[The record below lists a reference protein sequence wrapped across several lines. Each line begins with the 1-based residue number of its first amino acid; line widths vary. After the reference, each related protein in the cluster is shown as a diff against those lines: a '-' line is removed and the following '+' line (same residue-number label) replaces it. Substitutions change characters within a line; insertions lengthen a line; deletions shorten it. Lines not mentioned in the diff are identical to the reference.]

1 MSTEQN
7 KAIIR
12 RWIEEGWNQGNTD
25 MADEVYAS
33 GFTAKD
39 IHDQSKVLRGPQSIK
54 QSVMETR
61 AALPDVHFTI
71 DHLIAEGDLVVGAFT
86 IRGTHQGD
94 LEGIPATGKEVA
106 FSAVDI
112 WRFEDGKIV
121 ERCLASVDRLGLM
134 QQLGIIPP
142 PGGAGE

>member
-12 RWIEEGWNQGNTD
+12 RWIEEGWNQGNAD

-39 IHDQSKVLRGPQSIK
+39 IHDQSKVLRGAKGIK

-61 AALPDVHFTI
+61 AALPDIHFTI

-86 IRGTHQGD
+86 IRGTHKGKFAN
-94 LEGIPATGKEVA
+94 IPPTGKKVV

-112 WRFEDGKIV
+112 WRFDGGKIV
-121 ERCLASVDRLGLM
+121 ERCLASVDRLDLM
-134 QQLGIIPP
+134 QQLGAIPP

>member
-12 RWIEEGWNQGNTD
+12 RWIEEGWNQGNAD

-39 IHDQSKVLRGPQSIK
+39 IHDQSKVLQGPQGIK

-61 AALPDVHFTI
+61 AALPDIHFTI

-94 LEGIPATGKEVA
+94 LGGIPATGKEVV